1 MNSLETEKER
11 DSHYID
17 ASRSSSATI
26 SQSLTIG
33 GIKLKK
39 EVKLINLCAIFY
51 TFFMM
56 TSLGGY
62 CNVQIVYLLRDESY
76 FGIQDSSIGRVSSGI
91 LFVALVAAVLWTTIC
106 GQIFDLFGRRFP
118 LLIAGV
124 IGSVMVFVM
133 PFTSPNI
140 VELGLVR
147 AVI

>member
-11 DSHYID
+11 DSHFID
-17 ASRSSSATI
+17 ASRSAST

-76 FGIQDSSIGRVSSGI
+76 FGIADSSIGRVSSGI

-124 IGSVMVFVM
+124 IGSVMVFAM

-147 AVI
+147 AII